1 MRTRTKLT
9 LSIALIIVVCISVGA
24 LFYFSGQKKTP
35 EHSINLI
42 SNDIKQRDLA
52 TFEKHFDMET
62 IYGEAFDDVISP
74 TLR

>member
-9 LSIALIIVVCISVGA
+9 LSIALILVVCISVGA

-42 SNDIKQRDLA
+42 SNAIKQHDL
-52 TFEKHFDMET
+52 TNLEKHIDMET
-62 IYGEAFDDVISP
+62 F
-74 TLR
+74 